1 MMGMH
6 GVAAKNRMFES
17 AVKKSFKNE
26 PEHNIWLSRE
36 LSGCKFKDERLGK
49 RFRTL
54 IEQLW
59 NGVGESIPFACQ
71 DWASTKAAY
80 RFFSNDRVNEKEI
93 LSGHFQSTRE
103 RFSKTSDTVL
113 VLQDTT
119 EFSYERDQPEIIG
132 ATRIIPNGKDIYGR
146 LKRHTKCGI
155 MMHSSLAVTSDGL
168 PLGLAAIKFWTR
180 KQFKGA
186 NELKKRINPTRIS
199 IKEKES
205 YRWLESLKHST
216 RLLKDPGRCVHIGDR
231 ESDIYELF
239 CTAQKV
245 KTHFLVRTCVDRLA
259 GDGNHTI
266 SDEMDEVKVKGLY
279 RIEVRDHKGNVSEA
293 VLEIKYRRIKV
304 LPPIGKQKEY
314 PELVLTVIHAEEKN
328 QPKDREKII
337 WKLMTDLPVST
348 RQEAI
353 EKLEWYAMRWKIET
367 FHKILKSGCKAET
380 SKLRTAERLANL
392 ISVFCILSWRIFWL
406 TMINR
411 QCPNAPPEVALT
423 KIEINLLN
431 QLVKY
436 KGNDPLNKRKLSDY
450 LVKIAMLGGY
460 LARASDPPPGNI
472 VMWRG
477 LTRLTDIGLGFNL
490 GVKIVGN

>member
-1 MMGMH
+1 M
-6 GVAAKNRMFES
+6 S
-17 AVKKSFKNE
+17 KSDIKECLNNE
-26 PEHNIWLSRE
+26 PYNNIWLDRE
-36 LSGCKFKDERLGK
+36 ISGCKFKDERLGK

-59 NGVGESIPFACQ
+59 DGVGESIPFACQ

-80 RFFSNDRVNEKEI
+80 RFFANDRINEKEI

-103 RFSKTSDTVL
+103 RFSKTSDKVL

-119 EFSYERDQPEIIG
+119 EFSYERDKPETIG
-132 ATRIIPNGKDIYGR
+132 ATHLIPNGIDIYGR

-180 KQFKGA
+180 KQFKGTNA
-186 NELKKRINPTRIS
+186 LKKHINPTRVS

-205 YRWLESLKHST
+205 YRWLESLRHST
-216 RLLKDPGRCVHIGDR
+216 RLLKEPDRCVHIGDR

-239 CTAQKV
+239 CTAKKV

-259 GDGNHTI
+259 GDGTHTI
-266 SDEMDEVKVKGLY
+266 SDEMDEVKIKGLH
-279 RIEVRDHKGNVSEA
+279 RIEVRDSKGNVSEA
-293 VLEIKYRRIKV
+293 VLEIKYRRIRV
-304 LPPIGKQKEY
+304 LPPIEKQKEY
-314 PELVLTVIHAEEKN
+314 PELILTVIHAEERTK
-328 QPKDREKII
+328 PKGRDKII
-337 WKLMTDLPVST
+337 WKLMTDLPVSS
-348 RQEAI
+348 RREAI

-367 FHKILKSGCKAET
+367 FHKILKSGCKAES

-423 KIEINLLN
+423 KVEINLLD
-431 QLVKY
+431 QIVKY
-436 KGNDPLNKRKLSDY
+436 KKNEYSNKRKLSDY
-450 LVKIAMLGGY
+450 LTRIAMLGGY
-460 LARASDPPPGNI
+460 LGRASDPPPGNI

-477 LTRLTDIGLGFNL
+477 LTRLTDIELGFNL
-490 GVKIVGN
+490 GLKIVGN